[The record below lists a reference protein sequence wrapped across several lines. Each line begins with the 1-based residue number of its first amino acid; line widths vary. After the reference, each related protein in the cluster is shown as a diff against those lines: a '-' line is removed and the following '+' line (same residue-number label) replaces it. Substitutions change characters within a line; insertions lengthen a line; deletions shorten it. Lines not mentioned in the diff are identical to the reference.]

1 MAISSTSGPD
11 SSSNP
16 DPALSLEGVKE
27 PYDAIAEVYD
37 AHRRGRGPFLP
48 ALVRLAEASEAARV
62 LELGCGTGN
71 SAGAFLDAYPCALT
85 GIDRAPRMLAR
96 ARAKDVPARWV
107 NADATR
113 LPFADGSFDFVFG
126 VLMLHLN
133 VNVAP
138 VLAECYR
145 VLRRGR
151 VAFVTAPHAFI
162 RNHVLNRY
170 FPSFADIDLERFQS
184 EAVVSK
190 ALTVVGF
197 IDIQIEITKRD
208 PEPVD
213 AAYVDK
219 VENFFI
225 TTLRLIPENEFAA
238 GLKRLRADVSEKG
251 RLDEPMIWEAAVVS
265 GRK

>member
-1 MAISSTSGPD
+1 MPSPSAAQPFD
-11 SSSNP
+11 YN
-16 DPALSLEGVKE
+16 
-27 PYDAIAEVYD
+27 AIAEVYD
-37 AHRRGRGPFLP
+37 AHRRGRGPFMP
-48 ALVRLAEASEAARV
+48 ALVRPAQESKAKRV
-62 LELGCGTGN
+62 LELGSGTGN
-71 SAGAFLDAYPCALT
+71 SARAFLEAYPCKLT

-96 ARAKDVPARWV
+96 ARVKDIPARWV
-107 NADATR
+107 NANATG

-133 VNVAP
+133 VDVAP

-151 VAFVTAPHAFI
+151 VAFVTAPHEFI

-170 FPSFADIDLERFQS
+170 FPSFAEIDLRRFQS
-184 EAVVSK
+184 EAVVSE
-190 ALTVVGF
+190 ALTAVGF

-219 VENFFI
+219 VANYFI
-225 TTLRLIPENEFAA
+225 TTLRLIPEDEFAA
-238 GLKRLRADVSEKG
+238 GLESLRADVAEKG
-251 RLDEPMIWEAAVVS
+251 QLDEPMVWEAAVIS
-265 GRK
+265 GLKTV